1 MRRLPALLTI
11 LVTFSASGAAAQT
24 LSPEGATASVGTVIR
39 VAYFSP
45 QRAFAESPDGKAAE
59 TRLSTL
65 QADKER
71 AVAEKTKAIQAE
83 EQALESGATVL
94 SQAVLLQRGKEL
106 EKLKI
111 DVQRF
116 IEDAQAELTG
126 LQREIQ
132 TAFLAKLTP
141 AVEQVAKERNLQF
154 VLNADQGTIVWADAS
169 FDITAEVIQ
178 RMAVAAAQ
186 PGR

>member
-1 MRRLPALLTI
+1 MRRRPVLLAV

-24 LSPEGATASVGTVIR
+24 LPAPPANAPVGTVAR

-94 SQAVLLQRGKEL
+94 SQAVLLQRGKQL

-111 DVQRF
+111 DVQRY
-116 IEDAQAELTG
+116 IEDAQTELTSI
-126 LQREIQ
+126 QREIQ

-154 VLNADQGTIVWADAS
+154 VLNADQGTIVWADPS
-169 FDITAEVIQ
+169 FDITSEVIQ

>member
-1 MRRLPALLTI
+1 MTRRLVLVAALMTM
-11 LVTFSASGAAAQT
+11 GAASADGQT
-24 LSPEGATASVGTVIR
+24 LPAPAAPAAVGTVIR

-45 QRAFAESPDGKAAE
+45 QRAFAESPEGKAAE

-71 AVAEKTKAIQAE
+71 AVAEKTKLIQAE

-94 SQAVLLQRGKEL
+94 SQTVLLQRGRQL

-116 IEDAQAELTG
+116 IEDAQTELTG
-126 LQREIQ
+126 IQREIQ

-141 AVEQVAKERNLQF
+141 AVEQVAKEHNLQF
-154 VLNADQGTIVWADAS
+154 VLNADQGTIVWADPS
-169 FDITAEVIQ
+169 FDITSEVIQ

-186 PGR
+186 LGR

>member
-1 MRRLPALLTI
+1 MTKPLVLAVALMT
-11 LVTFSASGAAAQT
+11 TGAASAAAQA
-24 LSPEGATASVGTVIR
+24 LPAPTANAPVGTLAR

-83 EQALESGATVL
+83 ELALESGATVL
-94 SQAVLLQRGKEL
+94 SQAVLLQRGKQL

-111 DVQRF
+111 DAQRF

-132 TAFLAKLTP
+132 AAFLAKLTP

-154 VLNADQGTIVWADAS
+154 VLNADQGTLVWADPS
-169 FDITAEVIQ
+169 FDITTEVIQ

-186 PGR
+186 PNR